1 MWFGTQYGLNRFDS
15 YNFKIFVPEPGNP
28 KSLSGVFITSLFK
41 ARNGVLWV
49 GCDQFLHKFDPTTE
63 TFARYPVPFVTNMRL
78 GASGVLWLA
87 TGNGLYS
94 LDPATGQI
102 RHYMHDPNDP
112 LSLESDETRSSG
124 EDKSGRFWVA
134 TSQGLD
140 TFNPRTGKVTFHI
153 PVFEP
158 SNILSFYED
167 RFGTFWIFQV
177 SRNALAVFDR
187 KTNTLTHYSFH
198 EKESS
203 ETALTGVTSM
213 VEDQGG
219 TLWVGTHGA
228 GLLKFD
234 RENRR
239 FVRYRNQPAI
249 PDSLPQDDVG
259 GLFVDREGSIWAG
272 LGSKGIT
279 RFETKAMP
287 FRRLPHN
294 LGNPNS
300 AGNPFIGAIYGDA
313 EGTLWIAQL
322 THSTVSTRL
331 GTTPRTAGRP
341 DLALGPTRSRY
352 TKTAHTTS
360 G

>member
-1 MWFGTQYGLNRFDS
+1 
-15 YNFKIFVPEPGNP
+15 
-28 KSLSGVFITSLFK
+28 
-41 ARNGVLWV
+41 
-49 GCDQFLHKFDPTTE
+49 
-63 TFARYPVPFVTNMRL
+63 
-78 GASGVLWLA
+78 
-87 TGNGLYS
+87 
-94 LDPATGQI
+94 
-102 RHYMHDPNDP
+102 
-112 LSLESDETRSSG
+112 
-124 EDKSGRFWVA
+124 
-134 TSQGLD
+134 
-140 TFNPRTGKVTFHI
+140 
-153 PVFEP
+153 VFEP

-177 SRNALAVFDR
+177 SRNALAVFDP

-249 PDSLPQDDVG
+249 PDSLPQDDVE

-313 EGTLWIAQL
+313 EGTLWI
-322 THSTVSTRL
+322 
-331 GTTPRTAGRP
+331 GTADALNRIDKAGNYTAYRRTAGPGARTDAIAIHEDRSHNIWVGTYGHGLLRFDRRTGEFTTYRHNPEDPYSLSDNFVSRLLVDHNGVLWAASSRALNRFDATTNRFTNYKPGPQNGSLFYLELVEDSNGALWLGTHSSGLERFDPATAQFTAYYHHDFNRP
-341 DLALGPTRSRY
+341 DPER
-352 TKTAHTTS
+352 
-360 G
+360 